1 MPAEEQARAENRS
14 IRRLLD
20 AMDRTGRATIEG
32 VASFGYAAALF
43 FESLYWIWSGR
54 KRHQPVRVPMVFQE
68 MMQVGILALPIVTIL
83 SLTIGIMLAIQGI
96 HTLKLFG
103 AESRVTVGIALSIT
117 REFAPL
123 ITGILVA
130 GRSGSA
136 LAARLGT
143 MNINQEIDALRVMGI
158 NPVRFLVAPSL
169 IAMMI
174 MLPALTFWSDL
185 VALFGAGVYVSL
197 DLGMSMVAYTDRVIE
212 VLKVD
217 DLMHGLSKSV
227 IFAGLITLV
236 GVVNG
241 AKVAGGAEGLGR
253 ATTTSVVQAITAI
266 VITDML
272 FVFVVTR

>member
-1 MPAEEQARAENRS
+1 MPAEGQTQAEQNPL
-14 IRRLLD
+14 RRLFEF
-20 AMDRTGRATIEG
+20 MDRVGHATIEG
-32 VASFGYAAALF
+32 VSAFGYGAALF
-43 FESLYWIWSGR
+43 FESLYWVVAGR
-54 KRHQPVRVPMVFQE
+54 RRHQPVRIPMVFQE
-68 MMQVGILALPIVTIL
+68 MMQVGIMALPIVTIL

-103 AESRVTVGIALSIT
+103 AESRVTIGIALSIT

-158 NPVRFLVAPSL
+158 NPVRFLVAPPL
-169 IAMMI
+169 IAMLI
-174 MLPALTFWSDL
+174 MVPALTFWSDL

-197 DLGMSMVAYTDRVIE
+197 DLGVTLVAYTDRVID

-241 AKVAGGAEGLGR
+241 ARVTGGAEGLGR